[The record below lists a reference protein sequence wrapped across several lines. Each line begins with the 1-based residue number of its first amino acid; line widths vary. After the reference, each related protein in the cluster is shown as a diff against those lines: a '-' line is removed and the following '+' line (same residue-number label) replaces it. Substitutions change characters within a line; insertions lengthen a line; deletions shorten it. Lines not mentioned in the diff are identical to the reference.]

1 MTQPPQRNVA
11 VFDSKPAV
19 EKVSFDKPSKN
30 YVGCFPPNIS
40 CFTPGNSIGFV
51 GKILPSF
58 DFGIELHDTSF
69 KQGYLRYREVENEI
83 TRFFLEAPCHSFF
96 GYNKY
101 KFFSPL
107 IYHAHVLAFHYG
119 FEKPPKRDPIDD
131 IYDYVT
137 DSARD
142 RYGYLLPSQS
152 NWGKPTLKKSERRL
166 FLNTYGRKSNDTQFS
181 NTIIDL
187 SALAKTD
194 LIDKMDLLKPE
205 GIEPWDKNFPYYL
218 FGDVTDPE
226 RGAIFRTGKVKRPGP
241 QKTYEFNGLI
251 FNEDDGQDH
260 TRGMKG
266 FDSRP
271 YLEGRVNMW
280 STNPE
285 YNPMI
290 VMTYQEIVDLM
301 VDDKFIPLELIKT
314 VCSDFADV
322 GASTRGPIPP
332 SQPTSPQRPVPPQ
345 QKPAAAPPPRSA
357 PPPPPPPPPPPS
369 DEPHAAELE
378 YYCSV
383 PGVFSV
389 EMLSESKIQD
399 LLDAGHLVQVN
410 KDGRWVSTDKLDVLG
425 FRVPRKHTPP
435 PPPPPPAPPPPQE
448 PPRMDGYVPPKVGPK
463 PAPVQPPEPE
473 SPAATES
480 QPSGKVDPNLTPRQ
494 LELLKKGWK
503 MYKETKNPVIEATP
517 DFNTMDVVESL
528 DLMAK
533 YDEHGVPLNQPF

>member
-19 EKVSFDKPSKN
+19 EKVSFDRPSKG
-30 YVGCFPPNIS
+30 YVGCFQANIS

-107 IYHAHVLAFHYG
+107 IYHANVLAFHYG

-205 GIEPWDKNFPYYL
+205 GIEPWDKNFPY
-218 FGDVTDPE
+218 
-226 RGAIFRTGKVKRPGP
+226 
-241 QKTYEFNGLI
+241 
-251 FNEDDGQDH
+251 
-260 TRGMKG
+260 
-266 FDSRP
+266 
-271 YLEGRVNMW
+271 
-280 STNPE
+280 
-285 YNPMI
+285 
-290 VMTYQEIVDLM
+290 
-301 VDDKFIPLELIKT
+301 
-314 VCSDFADV
+314 
-322 GASTRGPIPP
+322 
-332 SQPTSPQRPVPPQ
+332 
-345 QKPAAAPPPRSA
+345 
-357 PPPPPPPPPPPS
+357 
-369 DEPHAAELE
+369 
-378 YYCSV
+378 
-383 PGVFSV
+383 
-389 EMLSESKIQD
+389 
-399 LLDAGHLVQVN
+399 
-410 KDGRWVSTDKLDVLG
+410 
-425 FRVPRKHTPP
+425 
-435 PPPPPPAPPPPQE
+435 
-448 PPRMDGYVPPKVGPK
+448 
-463 PAPVQPPEPE
+463 
-473 SPAATES
+473 
-480 QPSGKVDPNLTPRQ
+480 
-494 LELLKKGWK
+494 
-503 MYKETKNPVIEATP
+503 
-517 DFNTMDVVESL
+517 
-528 DLMAK
+528 
-533 YDEHGVPLNQPF
+533 